1 MRKFYKIIALAV
13 GFLTITIS
21 SFSQTDGPR
30 DETLRYSED
39 QAAAKGWRDNRKFIT
54 DFLSD
59 KTEADISKIMKD
71 QDIIGMSV
79 AVVKHG
85 KLMYANSFGYNNID
99 QVRMLKNDDIFRIAS
114 ISKSFSATSIMQL
127 VDAKKLSLD
136 DDFGKLVGFRIRNPK
151 FPDKVI
157 TLRMVMSHTSSIN
170 DSQGYFNLDVINPD
184 KNPNWAKC
192 YNDYAPGADYEY
204 CNLNYN
210 MVGTVIERVSG
221 ERFDNYVKNHIL
233 KPLNLYG
240 GYNVD
245 SLDNQKFVTLYD
257 YDAKN
262 QKFSPSPQAY
272 ASRREDI
279 SKYIMGYSTPIFS
292 PTGGMK
298 ISAIDLAKYMIM
310 HMHRGKAN
318 GTRII
323 SKKSS
328 ETMQTKIANVENYGL
343 ALGTNRED
351 IIPGEKMTGHTGSS
365 YGLYSTMFFNQKKD
379 FGFVVIINGS
389 STANKYTQGLRTIM
403 YTTINSLYDNLVK

>member
-1 MRKFYKIIALAV
+1 MRSSGKLLIT
-13 GFLTITIS
+13 GFLLLFIS
-21 SFSQTDGPR
+21 ISTSAQF
-30 DETLRYSED
+30 
-39 QAAAKGWRDNRKFIT
+39 AKVD
-54 DFLSD
+54 
-59 KTEADISKIMKD
+59 ADIKQIMKD
-71 QDIIGMSV
+71 QDIVGLSF
-79 AVVKHG
+79 AVVKGG
-85 KLMYANSFGYNNID
+85 KIIYTSSFGQKNIESNTP
-99 QVRMLKNDDIFRIAS
+99 LGSGDIFRIAS

-127 VDAKKLSLD
+127 VEAKKISLD

-151 FPDKVI
+151 FPDMVI

-192 YNDYAPGADYEY
+192 YNDYAPGSDYEY

-221 ERFDNYVKNHIL
+221 ERFDNYVKAHVLN
-233 KPLNLYG
+233 PLGLYG

-245 SLDNQKFVTLYD
+245 SLDNNKFVTLYD

-262 QKFSPSPQAY
+262 KRYDPSPQAY
-272 ASRREDI
+272 APRREEI
-279 SKYIMGYSTPIFS
+279 SKYVIGQTTPIFS

-310 HMHRGKAN
+310 HMHSGKAN

-328 ETMQTKIANVENYGL
+328 RTMQTKIANVENYGL
-343 ALGTNRED
+343 ALGTNRDD

-365 YGLYSTMFFNQKKD
+365 YGLYSTMFFNQKED

-389 STANKYTQGLRTIM
+389 STAGKYTQGLRTIM
-403 YTTINSLYDNLVK
+403 YTTINSLYDNLIK